1 MYSKMFRSLFWG
13 VGGWSPAGFGTPTQ
27 KSTKMLPVKNYNGA
41 KKVTYDGQLRPIIVK
56 WNIVL
61 AVVKKDK
68 YTSAV
73 WPILVIQIFLQ
84 A

>member
-1 MYSKMFRSLFWG
+1 MFRSLFWG

-56 WNIVL
+56 
-61 AVVKKDK
+61 
-68 YTSAV
+68 
-73 WPILVIQIFLQ
+73 
-84 A
+84 